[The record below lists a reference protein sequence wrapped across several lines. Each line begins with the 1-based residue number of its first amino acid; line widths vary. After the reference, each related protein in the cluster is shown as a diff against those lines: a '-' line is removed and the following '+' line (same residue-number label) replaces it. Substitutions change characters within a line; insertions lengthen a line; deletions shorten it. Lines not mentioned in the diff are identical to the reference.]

1 MMPNEN
7 KKELVITGSKVFK
20 GACILVIVVMVIF
33 TIVFLVRGAT
43 ITEIFMENWWL
54 WSGFIVAVIGLFLAD
69 RKKDN
74 AQ

>member
-1 MMPNEN
+1 MSNEN
-7 KKELVITGSKVFK
+7 KKELVITGGKVLK

-33 TIVFLVRGAT
+33 TIASLVRGAT
-43 ITEIFMENWWL
+43 IAEIFIDNWWL

-69 RKKDN
+69 RRKNK